1 MLELRYNDNDDLYSA
16 ELSRLASLVNW
27 ELNFLSP
34 PDPAFP
40 KAPRRLPA
48 IGDAD
53 TDGSEIYGILAN
65 LLNGDNSAQSQN
77 LMWAWTSSGATQST
91 QFGPSVFKIDTGI

>member
-1 MLELRYNDNDDLYSA
+1 MLELRYNDNYDLYSA
-16 ELSRLASLVNW
+16 ELSRLTNLVNW
-27 ELNFLSP
+27 ELNFLTP

-40 KAPRRLPA
+40 NAPRRLPA

-65 LLNGDNSAQSQN
+65 LLNGDSAALSQQ
-77 LMWAWTSSGATQST
+77 LMWAWTTPARAEL
-91 QFGPSVFKIDTGI
+91 